1 MKVKK
6 IAFVVRK
13 DSRSESI
20 CTVLK
25 KYLLN
30 ELFLIDDI
38 TPDIVIAIGGDG
50 TFLSAFRKYKSCK
63 NAIYIGVNTG
73 TLGFLQEVLPENI
86 YHIVEILKKDEIQI
100 KNLYSINI
108 EITLKNSRVLNYTAI
123 NEIELKEN
131 NNGRVHCME
140 YVNGEFL
147 QEVCSDSIIV
157 YSPTGATGKAKSY
170 GAAIFADEIPLLG
183 CIILGAQKSMSN
195 GDFIENT
202 LISND
207 FFFDIKSNR
216 NNFTINI
223 DGRLVDEIDC
233 SEILNI
239 NVRINK
245 ENSIRVVNIDGVNR
259 IKKINQ
265 KILGYN

>member
-1 MKVKK
+1 MEVKK
-6 IAFVVRK
+6 VAFVVRK

-20 CTVLK
+20 CNALK
-25 KYLLN
+25 AYLQD
-30 ELFLIDDI
+30 ESFLFDEDI
-38 TPDIVIAIGGDG
+38 PDIVIAIGGDG

-86 YHIVEILKKDEIQI
+86 YHIVEILKKDKVEV
-100 KNLYSINI
+100 KKLYTIEI
-108 EITLKNSRVLNYTAI
+108 EITLKDGSVLQYTAI

-131 NNGRVHCME
+131 NNGRVHCIE
-140 YVNGEFL
+140 YVSGEFL
-147 QEVCSDSIIV
+147 QEVCSDSIII

-183 CIILGAQKSMSN
+183 CIILGAQKTMSN
-195 GDFIENT
+195 GDFIQNT
-202 LISND
+202 LISQD
-207 FFFDIKSNR
+207 FFFEIEGDR

-223 DGRLVDEIDC
+223 DGIQIDEINC
-233 SEILNI
+233 NQILNI
-239 NVRINK
+239 KLKISK
-245 ENSIRVVNIDGVNR
+245 KDSIRVLNIDGINR
-259 IKKINQ
+259 IKKINK